1 MFFVLALV
9 GLLIAIQKTELAIT
23 VAQAPRVNTVRGVSK
38 GWITPLTVH
47 FVDMNA
53 HANFRK

>member
-47 FVDMNA
+47 FVDMN
-53 HANFRK
+53 FSD